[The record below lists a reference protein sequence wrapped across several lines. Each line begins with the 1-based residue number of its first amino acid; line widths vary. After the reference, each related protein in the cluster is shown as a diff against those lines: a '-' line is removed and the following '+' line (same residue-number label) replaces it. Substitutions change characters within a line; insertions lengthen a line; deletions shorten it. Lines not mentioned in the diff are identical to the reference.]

1 MTFIPPNVSSP
12 QTFKGQR
19 ILGLDP
25 GLRTTGWGII
35 DYDQGKLSYVA
46 HGLVTSKADEPLSKR
61 LKDLYEGIEK
71 VITFYKPSC
80 AALEEVFVNVN
91 PASTLKLG
99 MARGVILLAPA
110 NHGLDV
116 GEYAPTLVKKSIVG
130 VGHASKDQMIA
141 MVKLLLPRCPQV
153 TADSADALGVA
164 ICHAH
169 HASFFAKT
177 ESPIA
182 ARS

>member
-1 MTFIPPNVSSP
+1 MTNLPPPPSSP

-25 GLRTTGWGII
+25 GLRITGWGII

-46 HGLVTSKADEPLSKR
+46 HGLVTSKAEDPLSKR
-61 LKDLYEGIEK
+61 LKDLYKGIEN
-71 VITFYKPSC
+71 VITFYKPTS

-99 MARGVILLAPA
+99 MARGVILLVPS
-110 NHGLDV
+110 NYGLEV
-116 GEYAPTLVKKSIVG
+116 GEYAPNMVKKSIVG
-130 VGHASKDQMIA
+130 VGHASKDQMMA
-141 MVKLLLPRCPQV
+141 MVKMLLPRCPNL
-153 TADSADALGVA
+153 TPDSADALGVA

-169 HASFFAKT
+169 HANFTAKT
-177 ESPIA
+177 QSQISG
-182 ARS
+182 R